1 MERQEGTGEFR
12 RDEALMA
19 VARLSVSDADFL
31 RDMRRSPAS
40 TLWRYG
46 FALSPREMQEVEDFL
61 GNRRDAGDDD
71 VRGALQEELRA
82 SAERRI
88 WMN

>member
-1 MERQEGTGEFR
+1 MERQEGTGGYR

-19 VARLSVSDADFL
+19 VARLSISDADFL
-31 RDMRRSPAS
+31 RGMKRDPAS
-40 TLWRYG
+40 TLWQYG
-46 FALSPREMQEVEDFL
+46 FALSPQEMREAEDFL

-71 VRGALQEELRA
+71 IREDLEREIRA

-88 WMN
+88 WNN